1 LYLNHFSTKNIPA
14 SLFSK
19 LHSATFNFGFLKG
32 FLVPKLMMSAWKNCG
47 LAPLLKRLFPISFLS
62 RAERDFNPLSRR
74 SGLKWRRKGNKELGK
89 FAFWGRRGKDI
100 GGAWLKMADII
111 FYSILTSRPLPLTF
125 FLPAE
130 KE

>member
-47 LAPLLKRLFPISFLS
+47 LVSFVQPVLQGLSSTGTRNKRGEERGNVFAGIISFS
-62 RAERDFNPLSRR
+62 
-74 SGLKWRRKGNKELGK
+74 
-89 FAFWGRRGKDI
+89 
-100 GGAWLKMADII
+100 
-111 FYSILTSRPLPLTF
+111 FYGPSILN
-125 FLPAE
+125 
-130 KE
+130 KK